1 MLLHKGRQTQIIQES
16 SEGWA
21 EPRLSLSLGHTK
33 KEDDF
38 RSKVRTCLAEPE
50 VAWVRAFGDCGFRSQ
65 EPKSS
70 TFVSVFLRYPTIPC
84 TTVLISVPIG
94 SITWQFLL
102 PLSHFSH
109 GTVYKMLYFPTSS
122 PGLRLACARSH
133 LFYLL
138 YFPISWPPLT

>member
-21 EPRLSLSLGHTK
+21 EPRLSLSLGCTE

-38 RSKVRTCLAEPE
+38 RSKVRTCLAE

-70 TFVSVFLRYPTIPC
+70 TFVSVFLRHPTMPC

-94 SITWQFLL
+94 SIT
-102 PLSHFSH
+102 
-109 GTVYKMLYFPTSS
+109 
-122 PGLRLACARSH
+122 
-133 LFYLL
+133 
-138 YFPISWPPLT
+138 